1 MLNPQERKK
10 IKRLMQREI
19 IPAIGCTEPVA
30 VSLCVAKATETLG
43 RKPERIDVILSANVF
58 KNAMGVGIPGT
69 GMIGLPIA
77 VALGSLIG
85 KPEYGLEVLRDLQP
99 ADVECAKRY
108 IQDKRIKID
117 VETEVEDRLY
127 IEVRCYAGNESSVAV
142 VRGSHTQF
150 SYIGKNGAD
159 LLKKEMETY
168 DILEKLDIPFQRVD
182 HYPVAT
188 TEDCAEI
195 EAVLGMEIC
204 KNLFLRNGS
213 KTEFF
218 LLVLPGGKK
227 FVTRD
232 VSRQIGSSR
241 LSFGE
246 ADYMEEFLNVTP
258 GSVSILGL
266 MYDKVHKINFMA
278 HRVKE
283 FRRFTRCGIKE
294 IGKMRKV

>member
-1 MLNPQERKK
+1 MMINYVDK
-10 IKRLMQREI
+10 
-19 IPAIGCTEPVA
+19 
-30 VSLCVAKATETLG
+30 TLYKTRPSGDG
-43 RKPERIDVILSANVF
+43 R
-58 KNAMGVGIPGT
+58 
-69 GMIGLPIA
+69 
-77 VALGSLIG
+77 
-85 KPEYGLEVLRDLQP
+85 
-99 ADVECAKRY
+99 
-108 IQDKRIKID
+108 
-117 VETEVEDRLY
+117 
-127 IEVRCYAGNESSVAV
+127 
-142 VRGSHTQF
+142 
-150 SYIGKNGAD
+150 
-159 LLKKEMETY
+159 LKKEMETY

-258 GSVSILGL
+258 GSASILGL
-266 MYDKVHKINFMA
+266 MYDKVHKINLLVDREIA
-278 HRVKE
+278 ESEYICCHPCINTSTLK
-283 FRRFTRCGIKE
+283 IKTADILEKFLPYTGHKPTILE
-294 IGKMRKV
+294 IFGAPNPV